1 MLFYNQNPKQGER
14 HMTIQ
19 EIKDAIKKLEA
30 QQESQAPYF
39 DGRLMDRI
47 EKLKKLLNEMEGLQ

>member
-1 MLFYNQNPKQGER
+1 
-14 HMTIQ
+14 MTIQ